1 MTGSRPS
8 SILIP
13 ETGGSRASCVP
24 RLPGRPDPGRHAPG
38 RPGGPRPG
46 NPRAPAPGTLD
57 PSSLEPF
64 AGTEDK
70 LAALVR
76 RPTISRFEE
85 AQEEDGPFRLL
96 PGDLERLFPLVHAR
110 LRRDAVGAR
119 GLLYEWTGADPG
131 LAPAV
136 LAAHY
141 DVVPPGEIP
150 WTRPPF
156 SGDVAGGLGL
166 GPGFPGHQG
175 DPDGDP
181 GRGGSASWP
190 RASGLPAP
198 SISPSG
204 GTRRS
209 GLPGR
214 RRPRPTLREREVR
227 ASFLVDEGG
236 IVADGMLPFAD
247 RPPALVGIAE
257 KGYVDVELE
266 ARGAGGHASMPPRS
280 TAAGTLSRAVARL
293 ESRPFPARLTRTVR
307 SFLSDLSPYV
317 PFALRLLFRSP
328 GLSAFALIRAFS
340 AAPTTNAL
348 VRTTQAATMLSGSD
362 KENVLP
368 DRARAVINVRI
379 LPGQTVAGVLAR
391 MASIVARDGVT
402 VRQAHEGLA
411 VEPLPES
418 PTDHEGYRAVRA
430 ALEAAHP
437 EAAVVPFLFSAGTD
451 SKHYAD
457 IVQAICRIAPIRQT
471 SRDLAGVHGPDERI
485 SVENVRRCALF
496 YYELMKGM

>member
-1 MTGSRPS
+1 MHPAFLAFLVV
-8 SILIP
+8 LIP
-13 ETGGSRASCVP
+13 AVTLLAALAVRA
-24 RLPGRPDPGRHAPG
+24 LGT
-38 RPGGPRPG
+38 
-46 NPRAPAPGTLD
+46 PRAPAPGTLD

-76 RPTISRFEE
+76 RPTVSRFEE

-156 SGDVAGGLGL
+156 SGDVAEGWVW
-166 GPGFPGHQG
+166 
-175 DPDGDP
+175 
-181 GRGGSASWP
+181 GRGSQDTKVTLTGILAAAERLLAEGFRPSRTVYFAFGGDEEVGGSRGAAALA
-190 RASGLPAP
+190 R
-198 SISPSG
+198 
-204 GTRRS
+204 
-209 GLPGR
+209 
-214 RRPRPTLREREVR
+214 TLREREVR

-247 RPPALVGIAE
+247 RPLALVGIAE

-328 GLSAFALIRAFS
+328 GLSAFVLIKAFS

>member
-1 MTGSRPS
+1 MHPVLTLLLLVIASLS
-8 SILIP
+8 ALLAMLTI
-13 ETGGSRASCVP
+13 RA
-24 RLPGRPDPGRHAPG
+24 LGT
-38 RPGGPRPG
+38 
-46 NPRAPAPGTLD
+46 PRAPAPKTLD
-57 PSSLEPF
+57 PAALEPF

-76 RPTISRFEE
+76 LPTVSRFEV
-85 AQEEDGPFRLL
+85 AQEDPVPFRDF
-96 PGDLERLFPLVHAR
+96 PRELERLFPTVHAR
-110 LRRDAVGAR
+110 LRRDAVGDRA
-119 GLLYEWTGADPG
+119 LLYEWQGSDP
-131 LAPAV
+131 ARPPAI

-141 DVVPPGEIP
+141 DVVPAGEIP

-156 SGDVAGGLGL
+156 SGDAAD
-166 GPGFPGHQG
+166 GFVW
-175 DPDGDP
+175 
-181 GRGGSASWP
+181 GRGSQDTKVTLTGILEAAERLLGEGFRP
-190 RASGLPAP
+190 VRTLYFAF
-198 SISPSG
+198 G
-204 GTRRS
+204 GDEEVGGARGAAALAR
-209 GLPGR
+209 
-214 RRPRPTLREREVR
+214 TLRERGVK
-227 ASFLVDEGG
+227 ASFLSDEGG
-236 IVADGMLPFAD
+236 IVADGMLAFAD
-247 RPPALVGIAE
+247 RPLALVGIAE

-280 TAAGTLSRAVARL
+280 TAAGTLARAVARL
-293 ESRPFPARLTRTVR
+293 ESRPFPARLTYTVR
-307 SFLSDLSPYV
+307 SFLSALSPYV
-317 PFALRLLFRSP
+317 PFGFRLLFRSP
-328 GLSAFALIRAFS
+328 GVSAFALIKAFS

-379 LPGQTVAGVLAR
+379 LPGQTVAGTLAR
-391 MASIVARDGVT
+391 IASIVAKDGVT

-418 PTDHEGYRAVRA
+418 PTDHEGYRAVRS

-457 IVQAICRIAPIRQT
+457 ITEAIYRIAPIRQT

-485 SVENVRRCALF
+485 SFENLRRCALF
-496 YYELMKGM
+496 YYELMRGM